1 MDLAKVTVVTHCDR
15 NYLAKAYSLIRSL
28 RDNSYSGVI
37 VVICHDKD
45 SFEKLSRLNLPQ
57 VLTYSIFQVE
67 DEFPQLLA
75 ARSNRSLHEYF
86 FCVTPFL
93 IKFVM
98 LRFDSNLYV
107 YLDSD
112 LFFFSDFTSALDSNE
127 NYVVAITPHRYKS
140 SYKHLEIYG
149 KYNVGL
155 LSVRPCPDSQNIID
169 WWAKQCIK
177 STSINAANDVYG
189 DQKYLDE
196 FETLIRGVKSLD
208 NLGHNVA
215 PWNFTDVVQVDGELK
230 IIANLSISSLV
241 YFHFSGLKR
250 YRYFSLLG
258 FMPFRQKATKQVKT
272 LIYQPYLKSLRESEY
287 KLGINRGSEQKK
299 IGLVN
304 LIHSLRYSDLTFN
317 PRLKKN

>member
-28 RDNSYSGVI
+28 RDNSYTGVI

-45 SFEKLSRLNLPQ
+45 SLEKLSRLNLPQ
-57 VLTYSIFQVE
+57 VLAYSIFQVE

-75 ARSNRSLHEYF
+75 ARSNRSQHEYF

-93 IKFVM
+93 IKFIM
-98 LRFDSNLYV
+98 HRFDSSLYV

-112 LFFFSDFTSALDSNE
+112 LFFFSDFSSALDSNE
-127 NYVVAITPHRYKS
+127 DYVVAITPHRYKPN
-140 SYKHLEIYG
+140 YKHLEIYG

-155 LSVRPCPDSQNIID
+155 LSVRQCPDSENIID
-169 WWAKQCIK
+169 WWATQCIK

-215 PWNFTDVVQVDGELK
+215 PWNFTDVVHMGGDLK
-230 IIANLSISSLV
+230 IIANLDVSSLV

-258 FMPFRQKATKQVKT
+258 FMPFRQKATKQVKK

-287 KLGINRGSEQKK
+287 KLGMNRSNELKK
-299 IGLVN
+299 IRLIN
-304 LIHSLRYSDLTFN
+304 LINSLRYSDFTFN
-317 PRLKKN
+317 PRLKKY

>member
-1 MDLAKVTVVTHCDR
+1 MDLTKVTVVTHCDTY
-15 NYLAKAYSLIRSL
+15 YLAKAYSLVRSL
-28 RDNSYSGVI
+28 RDNFFTGVI

-45 SFEKLSRLNLPQ
+45 SLDKLSRLNLPN
-57 VLTYSIFQVE
+57 VLPYSIFDVE
-67 DEFPQLLA
+67 DQFPQLLV
-75 ARSNRSLHEYF
+75 ARSNRSQREYF

-93 IKFVM
+93 LKFIM
-98 LRFDSNLYV
+98 RRFESNLYV

-112 LFFFSDFTSALDSNE
+112 LFFFSDFISALDTYDD
-127 NYVVAITPHRYKS
+127 YVVAITPHRFKS
-140 SYKHLEIYG
+140 NHKHLEIYG

-177 STSINAANDVYG
+177 STSINAVNDVYG

-196 FETLIRGVKSLD
+196 FGTLIRGVKSLD

-215 PWNFTDVVQVDGELK
+215 PWNFTDVAQVDGELK
-230 IIANLSISSLV
+230 IIANVIISSLV

-272 LIYQPYLKSLRESEY
+272 LIYQPYLKSLRESEN
-287 KLGINRGSEQKK
+287 KLGINRASEQKK

-304 LIHSLRYSDLTFN
+304 LIHSLRYSDFTFN